1 MCCLGRKMTRPVSRG
16 VTLVELV
23 LVMVVSAILFV
34 TTPILIFH
42 GVKTLVFLPKAL
54 AANTVAN
61 EAMTQVVEGG
71 FSTLQSAPVRGLRCA
86 IRTVPTGDSSLQ
98 PAIWLAEASRI
109 GFLTSDGQRVLIR
122 LDNEL
127 IKRSLPPS
135 TLCPPTIPPVSEEV
149 LPYQAQGVVRITT
162 AGSLFQYYNQSGA
175 VIPVPPGCGSA
186 AAVRR
191 IDITFTAQTGNGQFD
206 QGNAQET
213 ITSSAAVRVP

>member
-1 MCCLGRKMTRPVSRG
+1 MCCLGRRMTRPVSRG

-54 AANTVAN
+54 AANTVGN

-86 IRTVPTGDSSLQ
+86 IRTVPTGGSSLQ
-98 PAIWLAEASRI
+98 PAIWLAEVSRI
-109 GFLTSDGQRVLIR
+109 GFLTSDGQYVLIR

-127 IKRSLPPS
+127 IKRSLPAS
-135 TLCPPTIPPVSEEV
+135 AACPPAAPVTEEV
-149 LPYQAQGVVRITT
+149 LPYQAQGIVRITT
-162 AGSLFQYYNQSGA
+162 AASLFQYYNQSGVVLA
-175 VIPVPPGCGSA
+175 APGCASA

-191 IDITFTAQTGNGQFD
+191 VDITFTAQTGNGVFD
-206 QGNAQET
+206 QGNATED
-213 ITSSAAVRVP
+213 IKSSVAVRVP